1 MTPSLISQNIR
12 DVSLIYIEDKYFIE
26 NFIYSEIFLLFLLK
40 NLSLL
45 WAKYI

>member
-45 WAKYI
+45 